1 MKITFSATLILE
13 ILCATLSP
21 LHIRAAT
28 FINCLDDVQYWYES
42 DKKSW
47 NDHET
52 AALQLGGH
60 LASIT
65 SDTIRYHIES
75 FPPDNARR
83 NKPKWIGGY
92 INPTNLNQWKWS
104 DQSVFD
110 YTNWDSGKPDRDREN
125 CIEMRGSS
133 YGFRWNDFYCDRTL
147 SGVYM
152 VPGGRCTSTPT
163 SKPTSLPT
171 SKPTSSPTSKPT
183 SSPTSKPTSGPMS
196 SPTSK
201 STSSLTSKPTSGPTT
216 AFEYQNFTIG
226 ILQSSFVNDPIDGF
240 TISLNYEPL
249 GHSIKNLSLS
259 LHYSNCT
266 TPISDQVVALK
277 DNPLLSGER
286 TLLIDTGKFS
296 SSDLVI
302 NNDLDK
308 NESVGVLGFCVRA
321 EGFDSITGGTS
332 VSFRQDEIHI
342 SYDLS
347 SNSFNVIDNT
357 IIADEIETSE
367 NNITSTYEVEA
378 FRCTDDFTRD
388 DTVKVL
394 AQNDIVYICV
404 RPVDVPVHISDFE
417 MYFWQDDENKYEAVS
432 YGENVNPLSQL
443 STEDKTKRVASRI
456 ISRFFNGDA
465 NGFVVKGNAYLSF
478 DTSRK
483 RQLRSIQEPG
493 QTAEA
498 TYTMKVELEKEVFQK
513 NAEESDINEVVG
525 FVAVGTLVFSI
536 IILTFKKM
544 KIQF

>member
-1 MKITFSATLILE
+1 
-13 ILCATLSP
+13 
-21 LHIRAAT
+21 
-28 FINCLDDVQYWYES
+28 
-42 DKKSW
+42 
-47 NDHET
+47 
-52 AALQLGGH
+52 
-60 LASIT
+60 
-65 SDTIRYHIES
+65 
-75 FPPDNARR
+75 
-83 NKPKWIGGY
+83 
-92 INPTNLNQWKWS
+92 
-104 DQSVFD
+104 
-110 YTNWDSGKPDRDREN
+110 
-125 CIEMRGSS
+125 
-133 YGFRWNDFYCDRTL
+133 
-147 SGVYM
+147 
-152 VPGGRCTSTPT
+152 
-163 SKPTSLPT
+163 
-171 SKPTSSPTSKPT
+171 
-183 SSPTSKPTSGPMS
+183 
-196 SPTSK
+196 
-201 STSSLTSKPTSGPTT
+201 
-216 AFEYQNFTIG
+216 
-226 ILQSSFVNDPIDGF
+226 LQSSFVNDPIEGF

-296 SSDLVI
+296 SSDLVV
-302 NNDLDK
+302 NSDLDK
-308 NESVGVLGFCVRA
+308 NGSVGVLGFCVRA
-321 EGFDSITGGTS
+321 EGFDSVTGGTS
-332 VSFRQDEIHI
+332 VSFRQDEIHV

-347 SNSFNVIDNT
+347 SNSFNVIENT

-388 DTVKVL
+388 GTVKVL

-456 ISRFFNGDA
+456 ISRFFYGDA

-478 DTSRK
+478 DTSRE

-513 NAEESDINEVVG
+513 NAEESNINEVVG